1 MAKRKKTN
9 KITLNMSKK
18 QLRSEQSISIQ
29 GGRRAKITYH
39 THATVVRHELKYIPN
54 RRTRDQTKYLS
65 MTKVRKT
72 SLQGTEGSEEGKDE
86 RVKPR
91 FRIEP
96 ARLEGELW
104 APNSNSSIANMA
116 NLLHYEK
123 IKVEFQV

>member
-1 MAKRKKTN
+1 
-9 KITLNMSKK
+9 MSKK

-65 MTKVRKT
+65 MTK
-72 SLQGTEGSEEGKDE
+72 EEGKDE

-91 FRIEP
+91 LRIEP

-104 APNSNSSIANMA
+104 APNSNSSIANMV

-123 IKVEFQV
+123 IKVELRV